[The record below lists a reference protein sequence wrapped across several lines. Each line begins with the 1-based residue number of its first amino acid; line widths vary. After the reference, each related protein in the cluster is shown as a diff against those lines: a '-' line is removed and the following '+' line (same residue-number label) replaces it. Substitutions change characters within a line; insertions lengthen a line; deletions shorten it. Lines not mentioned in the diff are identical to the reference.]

1 MQWILVALGVLV
13 LGGFVALVTGR
24 LPRLSTFCGSL
35 SGVAGCA
42 IGLVGVLQIL
52 RGEVENSLHWTW
64 DVPYGSFSLELDS
77 LSAFF
82 SLPVLVLSGLAAVY
96 GGQYMAA
103 FWGRR
108 PVGGVWFFF
117 NLLIAGMLV
126 VVLARNGVLF
136 LVAWEAMSLS
146 AYFLITYEDEK
157 EEVREAGKI
166 FLIAT
171 HLGTAFLLVMFILMG
186 TANGSLEFADFAA
199 TRTSGLT
206 SLLFVLALI
215 GFGTK
220 AGLMPLHVWL
230 PESYPVAPCFVTA
243 VMSGAMSKLGIYGLL
258 RVFTFLAEPQA
269 WWGWLL
275 IGLGAVSGVL
285 GILWALAQGDLK
297 KLLAYS
303 SIENIGIITMGV
315 GLGIVGVTNHS
326 PLWTILGFSGALFH
340 VLNHSI
346 FKGLLFLAAGAVWQ
360 ATDTRELDKLG
371 GLLKRMPWTGTAF
384 LIGSAA
390 IAGLPPLN
398 GFASEF
404 LLYSASF
411 GADGLLG
418 GPPMAI
424 AALAVIGTLALIGG
438 LAAYTFVKAC
448 GIGFL
453 GEPRTPQAAAA
464 RGPAAR
470 MTVPILLLA
479 GACIVVSLVSP
490 RVVHALLPVVA
501 EIAHEPSEQ
510 ISAQAFPA
518 LEPLQYVAAMSS
530 GLILLMATL
539 ALIRRVLLLGR
550 EVTTSSTWGCGYS
563 RSTARIQYTASSFA
577 QPALDFFTPL
587 FRSQQML
594 DAPVGLFPQSASLR
608 TENTDLTHDF
618 IYRPMFG
625 SIGWGLS
632 KLRWLQHGRVHIY
645 VLYVGCTILAL
656 MIWYASVELAPVE
669 PVEVTPSAQPVT
681 QIQPSVTSQARN

>member
-24 LPRLSTFCGSL
+24 SARLSTYCGSF

-42 IGLVGVLQIL
+42 LGLFGVLQIL
-52 RGEVENSLHWTW
+52 RGEAENSLHWTW

-108 PVGGVWFFF
+108 PVGGMWFFF
-117 NLLIAGMLV
+117 NLLIASMFV

-136 LVAWEAMSLS
+136 LMAWEVMSLS
-146 AYFLITYEDEK
+146 AYFLITFEDEH
-157 EEVREAGKI
+157 EEVCEAGKT

-171 HLGTAFLLVMFILMG
+171 HLGTAFLLVMFVLLG
-186 TANGSLEFADFAA
+186 TQNGSFEFADFAA
-199 TRTSGLT
+199 NRTSVLAN
-206 SLLFVLALI
+206 LLFILALV

-230 PESYPVAPCFVTA
+230 PESHPVAPSFVSA
-243 VMSGAMSKLGIYGLL
+243 IMSGAMTKLGIYGLL
-258 RVFTFLAEPQA
+258 RVFTFLAEPQP

-275 IGLGAVSGVL
+275 IAVGAVSGIL
-285 GILWALAQGDLK
+285 GILSALAQGNLK

-315 GLGIVGVTNHS
+315 GLGIVGVTTNS
-326 PLWTILGFSGALFH
+326 PTLTILGFSGALFH
-340 VLNHSI
+340 VLNHAL
-346 FKGLLFLAAGAVWQ
+346 FKGLLFLGAGAVSQ
-360 ATDTRELDKLG
+360 AAGTLELDKLG

-384 LIGSAA
+384 LIGAAA
-390 IAGLPPLN
+390 ISGLPPLN

-411 GADGLLG
+411 GSDGLLG
-418 GPPMAI
+418 TPPMAI
-424 AALAVIGTLALIGG
+424 AAVGVIGTLALIGG
-438 LAAYTFVKAC
+438 LAAYTYVKAC

-453 GEPRTPQAAAA
+453 GEPRTSQAASA
-464 RGPAAR
+464 RGPSAR
-470 MTVPILLLA
+470 MAVPILLLA
-479 GACIVVSLVSP
+479 GACVVVSLLSP
-490 RVVHALLPVVA
+490 KVVHALLPVVA
-501 EIAHEPSEQ
+501 EIAQVQSDQ
-510 ISAQAFPA
+510 IAAQAFPA

-530 GLILLMATL
+530 GLILLMAVL
-539 ALIRRVLLLGR
+539 ALVRLALLSGR

-577 QPALDFFTPL
+577 QPGLEFFTPL
-587 FRSQQML
+587 FRSRQTL
-594 DAPVGLFPQSASLR
+594 EAPVGLFPRSASLS
-608 TENTDLTHDF
+608 TENTDLSQDF

-625 SIGWGLS
+625 FIGWGLS
-632 KLRWLQHGRVHIY
+632 KLRWLQHGRVHVY
-645 VLYVGCTILAL
+645 VLYVACTILAL

-669 PVEVTPSAQPVT
+669 AQQSGQTTT
-681 QIQPSVTSQARN
+681 QIPRSLTSHARN